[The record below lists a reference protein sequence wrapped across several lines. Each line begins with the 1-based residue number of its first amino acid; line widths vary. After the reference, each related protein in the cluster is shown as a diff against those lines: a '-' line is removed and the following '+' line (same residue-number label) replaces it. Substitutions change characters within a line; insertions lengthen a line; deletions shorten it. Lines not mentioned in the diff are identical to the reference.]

1 MTIAAAEPKP
11 VASAST
17 PYERPNRIGLGAS
30 GNAARMPS
38 RIRGEVFGVSATG
51 AKLLT

>member
-1 MTIAAAEPKP
+1 
-11 VASAST
+11 VACAST

-38 RIRGEVFGVSATG
+38 RIRGEVFAVSATSV
-51 AKLLT
+51 KLVV